1 MSVSRRA
8 DCGLR
13 AGVALAVL
21 VSLAVSPS
29 RHLAAQDSLPPEAV
43 RVGITYTPG
52 VRPGVVMLPGS
63 GLDSARAIVA
73 RDLDFSDRFEI
84 VPVLSGPG
92 QPAPRGPR
100 SVNYQL
106 WRTLGAEYGVELA
119 ADPLG
124 VMARVH
130 DLGGAQVRQERKF
143 TLPALSAPDFRM
155 AVHRMSDELVRWIT
169 GQPGAA
175 ASRLLSVEG
184 TRIWLVDADGAERR
198 PLTGATER
206 ALSPTWSPDG
216 RRFAYTLLGE
226 GRGPVM
232 IQDLVTGQRAAAPG
246 AATDLNITPSF
257 SPDGASLAWAR
268 SGEEG
273 TDLFIVDLA
282 RNCCAQRLTV
292 GRYSD
297 NLSPTFA
304 PDGRRMA
311 FVSTRPG
318 LPQVYAMAPDGT
330 GQELLVP
337 FDFGATGPSHA
348 PDWSPDGTNVVFHR
362 ELRGVPQ
369 LFVYD
374 VAARRVRQLTSAGRN
389 EDPTWAPDGR
399 HIAFVSDRSGRRQVW
414 ILDLE
419 SGRLRQLL
427 SVGAARLPAWS
438 RRLAP

>member
-1 MSVSRRA
+1 MIARRA
-8 DCGLR
+8 PLLGL
-13 AGVALAVL
+13 VALI
-21 VSLAVSPS
+21 LAGSAA
-29 RHLAAQDSLPPEAV
+29 RLAAQDSLPPEAV
-43 RVGITYTPG
+43 RVGIRYTPG
-52 VRPGVVMLPGS
+52 VRPGLVLLPGT
-63 GLDSARAIVA
+63 GLDSVRTIIA

-84 VPVLSGPG
+84 VPVPPTA
-92 QPAPRGPR
+92 QETPRGPR
-100 SVNYQL
+100 TINYQL
-106 WRTLGAEYGVELA
+106 WQNLGASYAVEIV
-119 ADPLG
+119 ADPFGIVVRLHDVVG
-124 VMARVH
+124 ATIREQKKFAIGAVGSDGFRV
-130 DLGGAQVRQERKF
+130 
-143 TLPALSAPDFRM
+143 
-155 AVHRMSDELVRWIT
+155 AVHRASDEIVRWVT

-175 ASRLLSVEG
+175 ASRLLMVEG
-184 TRIWLVDADGAERR
+184 SRIWLVDSDGAERVA
-198 PLTGATER
+198 LTGAGER
-206 ALSPTWSPDG
+206 ALSPVWAPDG
-216 RRFAYTLLGE
+216 TRFAFTLLGE
-226 GRGPVM
+226 GKGPVL
-232 IQDLVTGQRAAAPG
+232 IQEFGSGRRTTVSG
-246 AATDLNITPSF
+246 ADSDLNITPAF
-257 SPDGASLAWAR
+257 SPDGTHLLWAR
-268 SGEEG
+268 SNGDG
-273 TDLFIVDLA
+273 TDLYSVDLT

-304 PDGRRMA
+304 PNGRRLA

-348 PDWSPDGTNVVFHR
+348 PEWSPDGTAVVFHR

-374 VAARRVRQLTSAGRN
+374 VTARKVRQLTSAGRN

-399 HIAFVSDRSGRRQVW
+399 HIAFASDRSGRRQIW

-427 SVGAARLPAWS
+427 SPGAARLPAWS

>member
-1 MSVSRRA
+1 MRRLALLCLGLLGLGVSA
-8 DCGLR
+8 
-13 AGVALAVL
+13 
-21 VSLAVSPS
+21 S
-29 RHLAAQDSLPPEAV
+29 RPLGAQDSLPPEAV

-52 VRPGVVMLPGS
+52 IRPGVVMLPGT
-63 GLDSARAIVA
+63 GLDSVRAIVA
-73 RDLDFSDRFEI
+73 RDLDHSDRFEM
-84 VPVLSGPG
+84 VPGTAGP
-92 QPAPRGPR
+92 ATRGR
-100 SVNYQL
+100 RIVNYQL
-106 WRTLGAEYGVELA
+106 WRTLGAEYGIELTI
-119 ADPLG
+119 DPTG
-124 VMARVH
+124 VIARVH

-143 TLPALSAPDFRM
+143 PLPALAAPGFRM
-155 AVHRMSDELVRWIT
+155 TVHRLSDELVRWIT

-175 ASRLLSVEG
+175 ASRLLLVEG
-184 TRIWLVDADGAERR
+184 TRVWLVDADGAERH
-198 PLTGATER
+198 PVTGAGDR
-206 ALSPTWSPDG
+206 VLSPAWAPDG

-232 IQDLVTGQRAAAPG
+232 IQDLVTGQRVAASG
-246 AATDLNITPSF
+246 AESELNITPTF

-268 SGEEG
+268 SGEAG
-273 TDLFIVDLA
+273 TDLYTSDVA

-304 PDGRRMA
+304 PDGRRLA

-369 LFVYD
+369 LFVFD
-374 VAARRVRQLTSAGRN
+374 IAARRVRQLTSAGRN

-399 HIAFVSDRSGRRQVW
+399 HIAFVSDRSGRRQIW

-419 SGRLRQLL
+419 SNRLRQLQ
-427 SVGAARLPAWS
+427 SAGAARLPAWS

>member
-1 MSVSRRA
+1 MSRIRLA
-8 DCGLR
+8 LLI
-13 AGVALAVL
+13 AGPLALLPAG
-21 VSLAVSPS
+21 P
-29 RHLAAQDSLPPEAV
+29 LAAQDSVPPEAV

-52 VRPGVVMLPGS
+52 VRPGVVMLPGND
-63 GLDSARAIVA
+63 LDSVRAIVA
-73 RDLDFSDRFEI
+73 RDLDYSDRFEV
-84 VPVLSGPG
+84 VPTTPG
-92 QPAPRGPR
+92 QAVAHGPR
-100 SVNYQL
+100 KVNYQL
-106 WRTLGAEYGVELA
+106 WRGLGADYAVDLIPDPIGVI
-119 ADPLG
+119 
-124 VMARVH
+124 ARVH
-130 DLGGAQVRQERKF
+130 DLGGATVRQEGRF
-143 TLPALSAPDFRM
+143 PLPATSAPGFRM
-155 AVHRMSDELVRWIT
+155 AVHRMSDEVVRWIT
-169 GQPGAA
+169 GQLGSA
-175 ASRLLSVEG
+175 ASRLLLVEG
-184 TRIWLVDADGAERR
+184 TRIWLVDADGADRY
-198 PLTGATER
+198 PVTSAAER
-206 ALSPTWSPDG
+206 ALSPAWAPDG
-216 RRFAYTLLGE
+216 KRLAYTLLGE
-226 GRGPVM
+226 GRVPVM
-232 IQDLVTGQRAAAPG
+232 IQDLVTGQRSAAPG
-246 AATDLNITPSF
+246 ASTDLNITPTF
-257 SPDGASLAWAR
+257 SPDGATLVFAR
-268 SGEEG
+268 SGEDG
-273 TDLFIVDLA
+273 TDLYAADLA
-282 RNCCAQRLTV
+282 RNCCEQRLTV

-304 PDGRRMA
+304 PDGRRLA

-399 HIAFVSDRSGRRQVW
+399 HIAFVSDRSGRRQIW

-427 SVGAARLPAWS
+427 SPGAARLPAWS

>member
-1 MSVSRRA
+1 MSR
-8 DCGLR
+8 LR
-13 AGVALAVL
+13 ALVPLLLLVGPLALW
-21 VSLAVSPS
+21 PNGP
-29 RHLAAQDSLPPEAV
+29 LAAQDSIPEAV
-43 RVGITYTPG
+43 RVGISYTPG
-52 VRPGVVMLPGS
+52 VRPGLVMLPGN
-63 GLDSARAIVA
+63 GLDSVRAIVA

-84 VPVLSGPG
+84 VPISAG

-100 SVNYQL
+100 TINYQL
-106 WRTLGAEYGVELA
+106 WHSLGADYGVELV
-119 ADPLG
+119 ADPVG
-124 VMARVH
+124 VTARLH
-130 DLGGAQVRQERKF
+130 DLGGAQMRQERRF
-143 TLPALSAPDFRM
+143 PLPGLSAPDFRM
-155 AVHRMSDELVRWIT
+155 AVHRLSDELVRWIT

-184 TRIWLVDADGAERR
+184 GRIWLVDVDGAQRY
-198 PLTGATER
+198 PLTAAVER
-206 ALSPTWSPDG
+206 ALSPAWAPDG
-216 RRFAYTLLGE
+216 RRFAYTMLGE

-232 IQDLVTGQRAAAPG
+232 IQDLVSGVRSAAPG
-246 AATDLNITPSF
+246 AASDLNITPTF
-257 SPDGASLAWAR
+257 SPDGATLVWAR
-268 SGEEG
+268 SGEDG
-273 TDLFIVDLA
+273 TDIYAVDLA

-304 PDGRRMA
+304 PDGRRLA

-348 PDWSPDGTNVVFHR
+348 PDWSPDGANVVFHR

-374 VAARRVRQLTSAGRN
+374 VSARRVRQLSSAGRN

-399 HIAFVSDRSGRRQVW
+399 HIAFVSDRSGRRQIW

-427 SVGAARLPAWS
+427 SAGAARLPAWS

>member
-1 MSVSRRA
+1 MRRA
-8 DCGLR
+8 LSILTLI
-13 AGVALAVL
+13 A
-21 VSLAVSPS
+21 SLAHWPS
-29 RHLAAQDSLPPEAV
+29 GPLAAQDSVPPEAV

-52 VRPGVVMLPGS
+52 VRPGVVMLPGN
-63 GLDSARAIVA
+63 GLDSVRAIVA
-73 RDLDFSDRFEI
+73 RDLDYSDRFEV
-84 VPVLSGPG
+84 VPTTPG
-92 QPAPRGPR
+92 QAGPRGPR
-100 SVNYQL
+100 TVNYQL
-106 WRTLGAEYGVELA
+106 WRSLGADYAVDLIP
-119 ADPLG
+119 DPSG
-124 VMARVH
+124 IVARVH
-130 DLGGAQVRQERKF
+130 DLGGATVRQEGRF
-143 TLPALSAPDFRM
+143 PLPAPSVPEFRLT
-155 AVHRMSDELVRWIT
+155 VHRISDEIVRWIT
-169 GQPGAA
+169 GQPGSA
-175 ASRLLSVEG
+175 ASRLLTVEG
-184 TRIWLVDADGAERR
+184 GRILLVDSDGAGRYAV
-198 PLTGATER
+198 TSAAER
-206 ALSPTWSPDG
+206 ALSPAWAPDG
-216 RRFAYTLLGE
+216 KRFAYTLLGE

-232 IQDLVTGQRAAAPG
+232 IQDLLTGQRAAAPG
-246 AATDLNITPSF
+246 ASADLNITPTF
-257 SPDGASLAWAR
+257 SPDGSTLVWAR
-268 SGEEG
+268 SGEDG
-273 TDLFIVDLA
+273 TDLYAADLA
-282 RNCCAQRLTV
+282 RNCCVQRLTV

-304 PDGRRMA
+304 PDGRRLA

-399 HIAFVSDRSGRRQVW
+399 HIAFVSDRSGRRQIW

-427 SVGAARLPAWS
+427 SPGAARLPAWS